1 MLHMRITNIPK
12 TDSEQT
18 LDLNIT
24 DDDPD
29 GDGAVRIAEAIDA
42 HRERGAPAVD
52 LDLSRRSHF
61 DGVLLSIQDAL
72 PDVLR

>member
-1 MLHMRITNIPK
+1 MLHMRITNIPETNSKK
-12 TDSEQT
+12 TLEFD
-18 LDLNIT
+18 IV

-42 HRERGAPAVD
+42 HVERGAPPVD
-52 LDLSRRSHF
+52 LDISRRSHR
-61 DGVLLSIQDAL
+61 DGVLLHIQDAL